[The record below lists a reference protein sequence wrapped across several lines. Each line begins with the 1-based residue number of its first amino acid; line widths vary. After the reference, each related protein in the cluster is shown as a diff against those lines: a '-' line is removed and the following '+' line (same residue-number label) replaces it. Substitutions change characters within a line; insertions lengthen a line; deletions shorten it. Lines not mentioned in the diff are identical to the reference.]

1 LEQNNVV
8 PECIRFLGFSFIA
21 LKIAVAEEKNEDMLS
36 KRITVFGVLA
46 GMISLFM
53 SVDTMVAEGGGMVVR
68 SVERRAS
75 VTQGP
80 FQSFLNGYEKA
91 LRQQLEQER
100 VPGAAWAV
108 VKDGVVA
115 AIGTYGVKSTEA
127 RDSVTAS
134 TLFRIASL
142 SKGVTGVLAGRL
154 VDAGLIDWSAPYC
167 AYAPRRTGHIIEGLE
182 TLELQ
187 HFLTHTTGLPRHT
200 YSNLLN
206 LGRSYSNILS
216 LLPLVKQVHPPGSYH
231 NYQNVLFNLGA
242 DMLRSSTGQAFGTLA
257 EEWLFEPLGM
267 YRASVGYKPFVE
279 DMDKAMPHRRLA
291 DGYAPAAVEPNFYEV
306 PGAAGVNASI
316 TDMAKWLVAV
326 SGHRPGVLPERVLSE
341 VLCPAIPIPA
351 ARIMHRNWNGLQAG
365 YYAMG
370 WRVFE
375 IDDQWIV
382 GHSGYVNG
390 FRAEIAFL
398 PEEDIGVVLLTNA
411 PNQTVGNAVPHF
423 FELYKEQITGP

>member
-1 LEQNNVV
+1 
-8 PECIRFLGFSFIA
+8 
-21 LKIAVAEEKNEDMLS
+21 MLS
-36 KRITVFGVLA
+36 KRITVFGVLL
-46 GMISLFM
+46 GVVSLLM

-75 VTQGP
+75 VVREP
-80 FQSFLNGYEKA
+80 FQSFLSEYEKV
-91 LRQQLEQER
+91 LRHELEQEG
-100 VPGAAWAV
+100 VPGAAWAI

-115 AIGTYGVKSTEA
+115 TMGTHGVKSSET
-127 RDSVTAS
+127 RDSVTAG

-167 AYAPRRTGHIIEGLE
+167 DYAPRQAGNVVEGLE

-206 LGRSYSNILS
+206 MGRSYSNILS
-216 LLPLVKQVHPPGSYH
+216 LLPLVKPVHPPGSYH

-242 DMLRSSTGQAFGTLA
+242 DMLRESTGQTFGAMT

-267 YRASVGYKPFVE
+267 YRASIGYAAFVD

-291 DGYAPAAVEPNFYEV
+291 EGYAPTAVEPNFYEV

-316 TDMAKWLVAV
+316 HDMAKWLVAL
-326 SGHRPGVLPERVLSE
+326 SGHRPEVLSERVLSE

-351 ARIMHRNWNGLQAG
+351 ARIMHRNWGGLQTG
-365 YYAMG
+365 FYAIG

-375 IDDQWIV
+375 IDNQWII

-398 PEEDIGVVLLTNA
+398 KEEDIGIVMLTNA
-411 PNQTVGNAVPHF
+411 PNQTVGNVVPSF
-423 FELYKEQITGP
+423 FELYKEQVTEP